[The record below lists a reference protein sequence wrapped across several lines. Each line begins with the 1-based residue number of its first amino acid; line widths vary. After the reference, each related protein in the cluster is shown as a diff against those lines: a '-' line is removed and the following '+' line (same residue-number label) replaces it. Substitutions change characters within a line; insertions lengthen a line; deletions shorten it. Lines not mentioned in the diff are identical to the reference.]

1 MPKQVYTWGK
11 VQTGDIISFR
21 YTGKKSTGTLT
32 TLLVLN
38 PRIPFNKKDGSKSQ
52 HLVGLKLES
61 RGNVPTIR
69 AKPAVVQLLENI
81 GNIELVSADD
91 GIYRLNLPDT
101 GPRGVKKDVYRN
113 LKRLIN
119 QHWTLCDIDGK
130 VSLRRKEKN
139 LLKLKVQIFSMLHF
153 QIQKYLPVLIL
164 LIFLTNVFLRAFL
177 QF

>member
-21 YTGKKSTGTLT
+21 YAGKKSTGTLT

-81 GNIELVSADD
+81 GNIELVSSDD

-113 LKRLIN
+113 LKRLIKRYGVYR
-119 QHWTLCDIDGK
+119 TYD
-130 VSLRRKEKN
+130 
-139 LLKLKVQIFSMLHF
+139 
-153 QIQKYLPVLIL
+153 LIEAKKSV
-164 LIFLTNVFLRAFL
+164 VFLEPIMLPKEVMEAL
-177 QF
+177 NET

>member
-113 LKRLIN
+113 LKRLIKRYGVYR
-119 QHWTLCDIDGK
+119 TYD
-130 VSLRRKEKN
+130 
-139 LLKLKVQIFSMLHF
+139 
-153 QIQKYLPVLIL
+153 LIEAKKSA
-164 LIFLTNVFLRAFL
+164 VFLEPIMLPKEVMEAL
-177 QF
+177 NET

>member
-1 MPKQVYTWGK
+1 M
-11 VQTGDIISFR
+11 
-21 YTGKKSTGTLT
+21 
-32 TLLVLN
+32 N

-113 LKRLIN
+113 LKRLIKRYGVYR
-119 QHWTLCDIDGK
+119 TYD
-130 VSLRRKEKN
+130 
-139 LLKLKVQIFSMLHF
+139 
-153 QIQKYLPVLIL
+153 LIEAKKSA
-164 LIFLTNVFLRAFL
+164 VFLEPIMLPKEVMEAL
-177 QF
+177 NET